1 MNPNIEYEKFTQEV
15 YQALVNTDV
24 VKSTNVKHNVQLIGK
39 SGQPHQIDVY
49 WEYKIADV
57 VHRVAIEC
65 KNYNKPVP
73 VGKVRDFHSVISD
86 LNNIAGVM
94 VTKSGYQKGA
104 KEYAAHYGINLK
116 ELRTPK
122 RGEAIIGDVE
132 LFIKA
137 SIRHRLFGVD
147 EEYATNKG
155 FNIRGYKHCLDQLN
169 ITNDNKWQKSKYIPL
184 GLRDNVISN
193 DHGEMIAS
201 FEDIEKNLSEKDC
214 VLSFSDAF
222 IDTREFGRLKINEI
236 RYEHENKSESKTISI
251 DAHEF
256 TKAILKDALTNEI
269 RLITK

>member
-15 YQALVNTDV
+15 YQTLVNTDV
-24 VKSTNVKHNVQLIGK
+24 VNSINVKHNIRLVGK
-39 SGQPHQIDVY
+39 SGQTHQIDVY
-49 WEYKIADV
+49 WEYEIAGV
-57 VHRVAIEC
+57 LQCVAIEC

-73 VGKVRDFHSVISD
+73 VGKIRDFHSVISD
-86 LNNIAGVM
+86 LNNVAGVM

-104 KEYAAHYGINLK
+104 KDYAAHYGINLK

-122 RGEAIIGDVE
+122 QGEAIIGDVE
-132 LFIKA
+132 LSIKA
-137 SIRHRLFGVD
+137 SIRHRLFVVD

-155 FNIRGYKHCLDQLN
+155 FSVTWYKHCLDQLS

-184 GLRDNVISN
+184 GLRDDVISN
-193 DHGEMIAS
+193 GRGEIIAS
-201 FEDIEKNLSEKDC
+201 FEDIEKDLSEKEC
-214 VLSFSDAF
+214 VFSFSDAF

-236 RYEHENKSESKTISI
+236 SYEHENKNESKIISI